1 MAEKMHNPA
10 MKAVDRSNTS
20 LRDAFDRLLRVHD
33 DGGAEGYV
41 PTAREDIKLFWN
53 REPVPRGPRIYDPGI
68 VIIGRGFKLGYKG
81 NRRFR
86 YDADHCL
93 LLSLPTTFES
103 ETHATAEEPLIG
115 LFVNVDR
122 MMIRELAEIMGLYQT
137 GAGNIGGEARTS
149 FEPVPIVDRMRESAL
164 RLVNALAHPCETA
177 AIGEGLKRE
186 LIYHALRSPGAEGL
200 LALTMDGSINSKIS
214 GILNLVHRDFET
226 TFSVEE
232 LAQGAGMSVS
242 SFHRSFREV
251 TGDSPVQYIKK
262 VRLHRA
268 RDLITNG
275 NIRPSEAASQVGYSS
290 PSQFSREF
298 SRHFSMP
305 PSAAKAI

>member
-1 MAEKMHNPA
+1 MGKKMHNPV
-10 MKAVDRSNTS
+10 MKAVERSDTS
-20 LRDAFDRLLRVHD
+20 LRDAFDCLLEVHD
-33 DGGAEGYV
+33 DGSAEGYV

-68 VIIGRGFKLGYKG
+68 VVIGRGYKLGYKG
-81 NRRFR
+81 NRSFR
-86 YDADHCL
+86 YDADNCL

-115 LFVNVDR
+115 LFINVDR
-122 MMIRELAEIMGLYQT
+122 MMIRELAEVMGLYQ
-137 GAGNIGGEARTS
+137 GGPSNMSGQACIS
-149 FEPVPIVDRMRESAL
+149 FEPVPLVDQMRESAI
-164 RLVNALAHPCETA
+164 RLISALAHPCETA

-186 LIYHALRSPGAEGL
+186 LVYHALRSPGADGL

-214 GILNLVHRDFET
+214 RILNHVHRDFET

-232 LAQGAGMSVS
+232 LAQDAGMSVS

-305 PSAAKAI
+305 PSAARAN

>member
-1 MAEKMHNPA
+1 MET
-10 MKAVDRSNTS
+10 VDRPDSS

-68 VIIGRGFKLGYKG
+68 VVIGRGYKLGYKG

-86 YDADHCL
+86 YDADNCL
-93 LLSLPTTFES
+93 LLSLPTAFES
-103 ETHATAEEPLIG
+103 ETHATMEEPLIG
-115 LFVNVDR
+115 LFVNVHR
-122 MMIRELAEIMGLYQT
+122 MMIHELADAMGLYSSGLSEMQ
-137 GAGNIGGEARTS
+137 GRARTS
-149 FEPVPIVDRMRESAL
+149 FEPVPLVSRMRGSAL
-164 RLVNALAHPCETA
+164 RLVSTLAHPCETA

-186 LIYHALRSPGAEGL
+186 LVYHALQSSGGRGL
-200 LALTMDGSINSKIS
+200 LALTLDGSINSKIS
-214 GILNLVHRDFET
+214 RVLNLIHRDFET
-226 TFSVEE
+226 TFSVEG
-232 LAQGAGMSVS
+232 LAQRAGMSVS

-251 TGDSPVQYIKK
+251 TGDSPVQYMKK

-275 NIRPSEAASQVGYSS
+275 NMRPGEAASQVGYSS

-305 PSAAKAI
+305 PSAVRAN